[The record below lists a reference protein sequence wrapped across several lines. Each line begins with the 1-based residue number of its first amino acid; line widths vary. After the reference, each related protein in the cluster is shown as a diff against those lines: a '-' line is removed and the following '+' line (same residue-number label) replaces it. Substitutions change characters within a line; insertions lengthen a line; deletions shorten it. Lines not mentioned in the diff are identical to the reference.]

1 LGCKLDGLPMKYLV
15 LSLGA
20 NFMDKT
26 IWNPI
31 LEKVERRLAG
41 WKQLYLSKGGKVTLI
56 KSMLSNIPTY
66 FLSLFPI
73 LAGVA
78 QRLEKLQ
85 RDFLWCGMEE
95 KPKYHLV
102 KWSQICS
109 PIQNG
114 GLAIRDLGIFNQVL
128 LGKWLWR
135 YGLERD
141 ALWRSVV
148 DVKYGSLWGGWS
160 SDSIKGS
167 YGVSVWKFIRRGW
180 DTFY

>member
-1 LGCKLDGLPMKYLV
+1 MKYLV

-78 QRLEKLQ
+78 QRLEKLGISFGVVW
-85 RDFLWCGMEE
+85 R
-95 KPKYHLV
+95 K
-102 KWSQICS
+102 S
-109 PIQNG
+109 PNTI
-114 GLAIRDLGIFNQVL
+114 
-128 LGKWLWR
+128 W
-135 YGLERD
+135 
-141 ALWRSVV
+141 
-148 DVKYGSLWGGWS
+148 
-160 SDSIKGS
+160 
-167 YGVSVWKFIRRGW
+167 
-180 DTFY
+180 